1 MIFIINDV
9 RSIEYVYREVNLD
22 FQLTL
27 NTKTNLR
34 GIIDLNVRCKNDK
47 FNIESY
53 LHDPDAGKNFLRDT
67 KRTNHKGRE

>member
-47 FNIESY
+47 FHIESY

-67 KRTNHKGRE
+67 KRTNHKGRD

>member
-67 KRTNHKGRE
+67 KGTNHKGRD

>member
-1 MIFIINDV
+1 MIFLINGV
-9 RSIEYVYREVNLD
+9 RSIEYVYREDNLD
-22 FQLTL
+22 FHLTL

-53 LHDPDAGKNFLRDT
+53 LHDPDAGKNFLRDI

>member
-67 KRTNHKGRE
+67 KR